1 MIEIITAVTYQG
13 KITKARIQ
21 DVNGYWWV
29 YDYYADKQLDIEW
42 GLFPKDVEDSGYWCD
57 SFEEAVLLL
66 DEMGYLTSAVL
77 V

>member
-42 GLFPKDVEDSGYWCD
+42 CLDVEDSGYWCD